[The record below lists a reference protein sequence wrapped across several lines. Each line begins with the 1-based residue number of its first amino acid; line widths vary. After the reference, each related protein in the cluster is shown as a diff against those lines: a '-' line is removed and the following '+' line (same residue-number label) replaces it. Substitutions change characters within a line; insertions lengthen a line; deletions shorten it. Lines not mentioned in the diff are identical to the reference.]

1 MVEEIGVVCGQLNDT
16 LLAISQSDGVK
27 IMALQVLEN
36 IRHELIPLLDLLLE
50 NKNTIFGILVV
61 YDIFPMLSPDEKAF
75 RLLLRLVNIVRLF
88 VKCHTIRSDLLVL
101 LLYFVDVL
109 FVYTIANVVLN
120 LFIL

>member
-27 IMALQVLEN
+27 IMALQVIEN

-61 YDIFPMLSPDEKAF
+61 DHIFPMLSPDKKAF
-75 RLLLRLVNIVRLF
+75 RLLLCLVNIV
-88 VKCHTIRSDLLVL
+88 
-101 LLYFVDVL
+101 
-109 FVYTIANVVLN
+109 
-120 LFIL
+120 